1 MCTKDDFEVSLS
13 GDLNILDPRQ
23 RYQVTAASVIK
34 LLKRFNN
41 NSNYDVDAI
50 LMEFREYKSL
60 PDSQLPIIASKYAL
74 EGFWSAM
81 GELPLIA
88 GEGGK
93 RFGHLA
99 GFCKNLLI
107 LPHSTADPER
117 LFSIIGKVDTSQRS
131 NLRPQTVCDILSVKI
146 NVDEECY
153 KSNDLFTQDLL

>member
-13 GDLNILDPRQ
+13 GDLKILDPRQ

-81 GELPLIA
+81 GELPL
-88 GEGGK
+88 
-93 RFGHLA
+93 
-99 GFCKNLLI
+99 
-107 LPHSTADPER
+107 
-117 LFSIIGKVDTSQRS
+117 
-131 NLRPQTVCDILSVKI
+131 
-146 NVDEECY
+146 
-153 KSNDLFTQDLL
+153 